1 MLTQEESPTQMFSI
15 VLPQLQNSSFSEHP
29 SVVEFISAVT
39 KLSLITKLSLEDPCN
54 SIYRNRNHSTYL
66 LCAVIS
72 FSGFL
77 YLSLIYSLLR

>member
-1 MLTQEESPTQMFSI
+1 MLTQEESPAQMFSI

-72 FSGFL
+72 VVS
-77 YLSLIYSLLR
+77 SIYH